1 MPCQAGV
8 VTPAQAPTGR
18 RVAVLTGVL
27 LAGLLLDAY
36 TLLLV
41 PLRVHGQLLP
51 VAGLLAGAANA
62 ALGRLAG
69 RALASRLPAQLLAGL
84 VLVVAIAGAGTGPGG
99 DLLVTRD
106 LQTAYLLYVVLALLG
121 ACLPL
126 LRPRRG

>member
-1 MPCQAGV
+1 M
-8 VTPAQAPTGR
+8 TPAPAPTGP
-18 RVAVLTGVL
+18 RVAVLAGVL

-51 VAGLLAGAANA
+51 VGGLLAGAANA

-69 RALASRLPAQLLAGL
+69 RTLDSRLPAQLLAGL
-84 VLVVAIAGAGTGPGG
+84 VLLVAIAAAGTGPGG

-126 LRPRRG
+126 LRPRGG